1 MQSLPDLNT
10 LSHAQKDELIVAL
23 WDQEQSLTA
32 QLGAMQQSIKEL
44 QARSSLNSKNSSKPP
59 STDGLAKPAPKSLR
73 GKSGKKSGGQ
83 PDLNTLS
90 HAWEC
95 RSPTTWLSRRCA
107 WPRFALSLIHIS
119 EPTRPY

>member
-44 QARSSLNSKNSSKPP
+44 QARSSLNSKNSSKPQAQ
-59 STDGLAKPAPKSLR
+59 T
-73 GKSGKKSGGQ
+73 
-83 PDLNTLS
+83 
-90 HAWEC
+90 
-95 RSPTTWLSRRCA
+95 A
-107 WPRFALSLIHIS
+107 WPNQRQSRCVAKAGRNQ
-119 EPTRPY
+119 EDNPATPARPCAKAVMK